1 MSTSRVVTIT
11 DPDEAV
17 RLFRAGL
24 LLFYHT
30 GTVHPLLSGWE
41 ESSIRKAAV
50 DKHVAMLIEEDD
62 SLIED
67 DE

>member
-1 MSTSRVVTIT
+1 MSSRIVTIT

-24 LLFYHT
+24 LVCNYLGEVRALAST
-30 GTVHPLLSGWE
+30 WTANE
-41 ESSIRKAAV
+41 
-50 DKHVAMLIEEDD
+50 VATFGVGGGCLAILIEEDD

>member
-1 MSTSRVVTIT
+1 MSSRIVTIT

-17 RLFRAGL
+17 TLFRAGL

-30 GTVHPLLSGWE
+30 GTVHPLLSEWE

-50 DKHVAMLIEEDD
+50 DKYVAMLIEEDD
-62 SLIED
+62 SLTE
-67 DE
+67 ENK

>member
-1 MSTSRVVTIT
+1 MSSRIVTIT

-30 GTVHPLLSGWE
+30 GTVHPLLSGWK

-50 DKHVAMLIEEDD
+50 NKHAAMLIEEDD

>member
-1 MSTSRVVTIT
+1 MGRIVTIT

-24 LLFYHT
+24 LVFNVGLGKAEPLWPKWDEPFIKKAVRDGVKLF
-30 GTVHPLLSGWE
+30 
-41 ESSIRKAAV
+41 
-50 DKHVAMLIEEDD
+50 AM
-62 SLIED
+62 LIED

>member
-1 MSTSRVVTIT
+1 MSSRIVTIT

-17 RLFRAGL
+17 TLFRAGL
-24 LLFYHT
+24 LLFYN
-30 GTVHPLLSGWE
+30 GGIIYPLLPGWG
-41 ESSIRKAAV
+41 ESSIRTAV
-50 DKHVAMLIEEDD
+50 VGKHMAMLIEEDD

>member
-1 MSTSRVVTIT
+1 MSSRIVAIT

-30 GTVHPLLSGWE
+30 GTVHPLLPGWE